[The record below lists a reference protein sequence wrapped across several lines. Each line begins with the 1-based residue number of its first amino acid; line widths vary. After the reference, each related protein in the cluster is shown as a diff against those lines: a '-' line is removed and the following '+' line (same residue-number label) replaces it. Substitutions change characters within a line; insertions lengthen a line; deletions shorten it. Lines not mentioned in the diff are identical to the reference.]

1 MVLGIDDQ
9 WQADLVDLSSLKKYN
24 QPYRYLLTCIDIFSK
39 FAWVV
44 PMRDKTGHHMV
55 QVFAKIFKERKPQN
69 LQTDDGTEFKNRVF
83 QAFLKKQGVY
93 FFTTKNETKASVVER
108 FNRTIK
114 SRMWKYFTSRNS
126 NKYVGVIPKL
136 VRDRKSTRLNSSH
149 RSLSRMPSSA

>member
-55 QVFAKIFKERKPQN
+55 QVFAKIFKERKPLN
-69 LQTDDGTEFKNRVF
+69 LQADDGTEFKNRMFQTKTGGVF
-83 QAFLKKQGVY
+83 LHHEKG
-93 FFTTKNETKASVVER
+93 NE
-108 FNRTIK
+108 
-114 SRMWKYFTSRNS
+114 
-126 NKYVGVIPKL
+126 
-136 VRDRKSTRLNSSH
+136 
-149 RSLSRMPSSA
+149 SLSGGALQQNS